1 MVFIQPEVC
10 PKSSELLECLSEHLI
25 LHTYGL
31 DKTRMPE
38 RQLHHLQ
45 YLLGQSLQLCTPI
58 TVRVS
63 PSYWVAED
71 RAEERTDARFGNDL
85 MEEVRENIIDQSE
98 GRRYNLELLD
108 ARDYRANDA
117 EDNQYE
123 HQPSQQ

>member
-1 MVFIQPEVC
+1 MRQKENPCAEGNERYRQTVLHNLPQLEKLDNIPI
-10 PKSSELLECLSEHLI
+10 KS
-25 LHTYGL
+25 
-31 DKTRMPE
+31 
-38 RQLHHLQ
+38 
-45 YLLGQSLQLCTPI
+45 
-58 TVRVS
+58 
-63 PSYWVAED
+63 
-71 RAEERTDARFGNDL
+71 EERTDARFGNDL

>member
-1 MVFIQPEVC
+1 
-10 PKSSELLECLSEHLI
+10 
-25 LHTYGL
+25 
-31 DKTRMPE
+31 MPE
-38 RQLHHLQ
+38 KTVPPPPISVRSASTTLHSTHCESV
-45 YLLGQSLQLCTPI
+45 SL
-58 TVRVS
+58 
-63 PSYWVAED
+63 

-108 ARDYRANDA
+108 ARDYRANGA